1 MKKLNC
7 YKGNCYFRYIG
18 NFTCFKLIQVILS
31 RVPIVVY
38 TDVQFFI
45 FLKVCFRYVVKRLDT
60 NQVTMTGHVL
70 GLDVGTTTVRGL
82 VYSESGEVQ
91 GQARA
96 TIQPIIPGP
105 GCYEIDPDTLWD
117 QVRL

>member
-1 MKKLNC
+1 M
-7 YKGNCYFRYIG
+7 
-18 NFTCFKLIQVILS
+18 
-31 RVPIVVY
+31 
-38 TDVQFFI
+38 
-45 FLKVCFRYVVKRLDT
+45 
-60 NQVTMTGHVL
+60 L

-105 GCYEIDPDTLWD
+105 GCYEIDPDTLWH
-117 QVRL
+117 QVRIRIMMRMIMIMMMLQVVRDCLHDAGLEAADVTSMGISCQVGGGQWGL

>member
-1 MKKLNC
+1 M
-7 YKGNCYFRYIG
+7 
-18 NFTCFKLIQVILS
+18 
-31 RVPIVVY
+31 
-38 TDVQFFI
+38 
-45 FLKVCFRYVVKRLDT
+45 
-60 NQVTMTGHVL
+60 L

-117 QVRL
+117 QVRLRIMRMMINRYYWSSSIIGNYQPVLPAHAPAQADND

>member
-1 MKKLNC
+1 M
-7 YKGNCYFRYIG
+7 
-18 NFTCFKLIQVILS
+18 
-31 RVPIVVY
+31 
-38 TDVQFFI
+38 
-45 FLKVCFRYVVKRLDT
+45 
-60 NQVTMTGHVL
+60 L

-117 QVRL
+117 QVRLRIMTMRMMINRYYWSSSIIGYYQPVLPTQAPAQADND

>member
-1 MKKLNC
+1 MS
-7 YKGNCYFRYIG
+7 GR
-18 NFTCFKLIQVILS
+18 
-31 RVPIVVY
+31 R
-38 TDVQFFI
+38 
-45 FLKVCFRYVVKRLDT
+45 
-60 NQVTMTGHVL
+60 HVL

-82 VYSESGEVQ
+82 VYSESGEVE

-117 QVRL
+117 QVRLRIMRMMINRYYWSSSIIGNYQPVLPAQAPAQADND